1 MAKPNTIKYKP
12 AYADTFTL
20 KAFKTKDLV
29 VVSHRLYSVYCCM
42 ILVVERCRG
51 LAVAAWP
58 TDKIQI

>member
-29 VVSHRLYSVYCCM
+29 IVSPFAVI
-42 ILVVERCRG
+42 ILR
-51 LAVAAWP
+51 
-58 TDKIQI
+58 K